1 MDSFGFSSVGKAQNF
16 AAQGRVEDA
25 VFIAAFKST
34 SADLK
39 EPCTQRKPLVEGAIT
54 GFYFACWK

>member
-16 AAQGRVEDA
+16 AAQGSVEDA

-39 EPCTQRKPLVEGAIT
+39 EPCA
-54 GFYFACWK
+54 